1 LKNIIGIHPATW
13 QYSLAAD
20 FPSVVVQ
27 KLADVNKPYESN
39 EEQLIEA
46 DNQNNGTNTNIYSY
60 LETSGG
66 QSSDLYLNVVHFLND
81 SVN

>member
-1 LKNIIGIHPATW
+1 MKNIIGIHPAT
-13 QYSLAAD
+13 
-20 FPSVVVQ
+20 
-27 KLADVNKPYESN
+27 DVNKPYESN
-39 EEQLIEA
+39 EEQWIEA

-66 QSSDLYLNVVHFLND
+66 QSSDLYLNVVHFFNA